1 MKKLIL
7 SAILLIS
14 MGTVAMAQNNDK
26 KVQKTPEE
34 RAQKATDMLD
44 KKLSLTADQKSKIY
58 ALNLEDMKKAKD
70 HHVKGEKRDFTAMK
84 TAMDRRDA
92 KINNILNDKQRVGY
106 KEWKETRKKGMKDH
120 AGKHKGE
127 KRNKGEKGDKTP
139 EPVKN

>member
-7 SAILLIS
+7 SAILFIS

-44 KKLSLTADQKSKIY
+44 KKLSLRPDQKSRIY
-58 ALNLEDMKKAKD
+58 ALNLEDMKKAKA

-84 TAMDRRDA
+84 ASMDQRDA
-92 KINNILNDKQRVGY
+92 RINNILDEKQRAGY

-120 AGKHKGE
+120 AGKHKGDKGGKKPQSE
-127 KRNKGEKGDKTP
+127 KN
-139 EPVKN
+139 